1 MLRKLLLLILVVL
14 VVGALGAPYL
24 FGAKA
29 EEIHRQFAQQLTAQG
44 SAGLKSS
51 DFSKGL
57 FKSSAR
63 DVIEVCS
70 AAAGCR
76 ELVISSVIHHGPIA
90 ITGIIDGVAPMRP
103 VQAVMIST
111 ARLDGMFEGADI
123 TPALPNMTI
132 TTVAELDG
140 NSVATLD
147 MPASNHSIKGKSET
161 YKLALGGISG
171 YFTGR
176 AGEQKV
182 KGKMD
187 FPSLKLEG
195 DKGLSLTLGKL
206 SARVDGEGSAAG
218 FIGIIEENIDS
229 ITLTTVPQDPRPLTI
244 QDIEIA
250 VNGSR
255 SSDGLSQS
263 QLKAGIRA
271 ISAGGREYGPATLE
285 GEALRFN
292 QAAVTRM
299 QKEVEALEKKPPQ
312 EALPAIMAAYQKG
325 LQEVLKSR
333 PEINL
338 KSLNLKTP
346 DGDLIASLKL
356 VGTPPG
362 GELNLAAW
370 PAMLQAE
377 LGLQIPAVTLWN
389 ILDAQMQQVAHTA
402 AAQSGQPPVLPTQD
416 QIGAKVTELVEHN
429 VFVPKLDAN
438 AYTLQVA
445 MLEGRLLVNG
455 QENQAFTNLT
465 QLFMTPKQLVPPPGF
480 DMQQPPPTQ

>member
-1 MLRKLLLLILVVL
+1 
-14 VVGALGAPYL
+14 
-24 FGAKA
+24 
-29 EEIHRQFAQQLTAQG
+29 
-44 SAGLKSS
+44 
-51 DFSKGL
+51 
-57 FKSSAR
+57 
-63 DVIEVCS
+63 
-70 AAAGCR
+70 
-76 ELVISSVIHHGPIA
+76 
-90 ITGIIDGVAPMRP
+90 
-103 VQAVMIST
+103 
-111 ARLDGMFEGADI
+111 
-123 TPALPNMTI
+123 
-132 TTVAELDG
+132 
-140 NSVATLD
+140 
-147 MPASNHSIKGKSET
+147 
-161 YKLALGGISG
+161 
-171 YFTGR
+171 
-176 AGEQKV
+176 
-182 KGKMD
+182 
-187 FPSLKLEG
+187 
-195 DKGLSLTLGKL
+195 
-206 SARVDGEGSAAG
+206 
-218 FIGIIEENIDS
+218 
-229 ITLTTVPQDPRPLTI
+229 
-244 QDIEIA
+244 
-250 VNGSR
+250 
-255 SSDGLSQS
+255 
-263 QLKAGIRA
+263 
-271 ISAGGREYGPATLE
+271 
-285 GEALRFN
+285 
-292 QAAVTRM
+292 
-299 QKEVEALEKKPPQ
+299 
-312 EALPAIMAAYQKG
+312 MAAYQKG

-389 ILDAQMQQVAHTA
+389 ILDAQMQQAAHAT